1 MARDSKRRDVVTQ
14 PNLFSRNASKG
25 NRVSFQKAEEIIEPE
40 EEAPLTVGAQ
50 LREAR
55 EARGLSLHQVA
66 DILRLRASQVHALEE
81 GNFNSLPGQTFVTG
95 FLRSYAN
102 LLDLDAVAIVELYKH
117 EEGDG
122 LRVPSLAF
130 PEPSTGGRMPGA
142 GILLGTLVFA
152 LILLAG
158 WFFYQESESLDFER
172 VAELPEHLASK
183 IRDLDMIATE
193 ASDPS
198 DKAATADETPKNMA
212 EILQTSPTTE
222 TPEITQEST
231 TVETGK
237 SSLVTENSVD
247 TVPQSETSSEA
258 NFEPETRVESSA
270 TVATTPSQDT
280 ADTDGATTDTTTNVA
295 TSDTESENT
304 TDAVESLPTAE
315 NVESE
320 TETAATS
327 AEAADPNEG
336 TEVQATSPQQT
347 EVAAAYPQDTLQAA
361 TSGEP
366 ATATE
371 GTPESPM
378 PRTFGVENTDARIV
392 LRATE
397 ESWVEVKAKDD
408 SPVLSQVLNPGDTY
422 MAPNTPD
429 LKLTTGNAGGLE
441 IRVDGKEIRSL
452 GGTGTILRE
461 ILLAAD
467 SLLEN
472 NGLQ

>member
-14 PNLFSRNASKG
+14 PNLFGRNASKG

-40 EEAPLTVGAQ
+40 DEAPLTVGAR

-183 IRDLDMIATE
+183 IRDLEVME
-193 ASDPS
+193 SDET
-198 DKAATADETPKNMA
+198 AATANAVSENETPKNMA

-222 TPEITQEST
+222 APVINDENATVQADNGNRVAGNPDDMTQQPEA
-231 TVETGK
+231 
-237 SSLVTENSVD
+237 
-247 TVPQSETSSEA
+247 SSEV
-258 NFEPETRVESSA
+258 NMESDTNT
-270 TVATTPSQDT
+270 TVATELSQDNMDADVAT
-280 ADTDGATTDTTTNVA
+280 TEETVVPASSDSVSADT
-295 TSDTESENT
+295 TEVTET
-304 TDAVESLPTAE
+304 APAAE

-320 TETAATS
+320 TETAATVS
-327 AEAADPNEG
+327 DPDEGAE
-336 TEVQATSPQQT
+336 TQTTSPQQT
-347 EVAAAYPQDTLQAA
+347 EVTTAYPQDTLQTA
-361 TSGEP
+361 TPGEP

-371 GTPESPM
+371 GSPASPM
-378 PRTFGVENTDARIV
+378 PRTFGVENTDARVV

-397 ESWVEVKAKDD
+397 ESWVEVKAEDD
-408 SPVLSQVLNPGDTY
+408 NPVLSRVLNPGDTY

-441 IRVDGKEIRSL
+441 IRVDGKEIKSL
-452 GGTGTILRE
+452 GGTGSIIRE
-461 ILLAAD
+461 IPLAAE

>member
-1 MARDSKRRDVVTQ
+1 M
-14 PNLFSRNASKG
+14 
-25 NRVSFQKAEEIIEPE
+25 SFQKTEEVIEPQ

-183 IRDLDMIATE
+183 IRDLDVIGTD
-193 ASDPS
+193 ASAPTDTAS
-198 DKAATADETPKNMA
+198 IADEPPKNMA

-222 TPEITQEST
+222 TPEITQENT
-231 TVETGK
+231 TAQTGN
-237 SSLVTENSVD
+237 SDLATENPVD
-247 TVPQSETSSEA
+247 AMPQSEMSSEA
-258 NFEPETRVESSA
+258 NSEPESNTAE
-270 TVATTPSQDT
+270 TINPPQDT
-280 ADTDGATTDTTTNVA
+280 ADTDVATADTTADAA
-295 TSDTESENT
+295 TSDTVSENT
-304 TDAVESLPTAE
+304 AEAVEPVPAAE

-320 TETAATS
+320 TETAAVSTEAAT
-327 AEAADPNEG
+327 AEASDPNEA
-336 TEVQATSPQQT
+336 TEAQTTSPQQT
-347 EVAAAYPQDTLQAA
+347 EVTAAYPQDTLQAV

-378 PRTFGVENTDARIV
+378 PRTFGVENTDARVV

-397 ESWVEVKAKDD
+397 ESWVEVKSKDN

-422 MAPNTPD
+422 MAPNTHD

-441 IRVDGKEIRSL
+441 IRVDGREIRSL

-461 ILLAAD
+461 IPLAAD